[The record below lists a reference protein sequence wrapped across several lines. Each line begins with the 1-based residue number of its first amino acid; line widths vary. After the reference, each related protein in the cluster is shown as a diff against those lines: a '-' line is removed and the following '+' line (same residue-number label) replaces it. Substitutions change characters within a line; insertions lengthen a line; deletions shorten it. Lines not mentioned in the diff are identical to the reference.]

1 MKETFNRII
10 KVLGLNGKDKKS
22 EELDFWWKLE
32 KTGENEYVFES
43 YGQKT
48 QVKKYDELKFNIW
61 GIIDTEKHIKFIA
74 DFINHG
80 KQIAAE
86 WSMNDGVKWT
96 SFSSYKDFPDT
107 NIDVVFHIEN
117 DVEPEEMGDE
127 YESWYWSAKSIIE
140 KKTFNKMSQSERY
153 LINKNKSTIEKYLND
168 RAKEKHIN
176 EMPVSTKEIE
186 A

>member
-1 MKETFNRII
+1 
-10 KVLGLNGKDKKS
+10 
-22 EELDFWWKLE
+22 
-32 KTGENEYVFES
+32 
-43 YGQKT
+43 
-48 QVKKYDELKFNIW
+48 
-61 GIIDTEKHIKFIA
+61 
-74 DFINHG
+74 
-80 KQIAAE
+80 
-86 WSMNDGVKWT
+86 
-96 SFSSYKDFPDT
+96 
-107 NIDVVFHIEN
+107 
-117 DVEPEEMGDE
+117 MGDE